1 MKSGIDHRLAWYV
14 VRSVPLMEWRA
25 SDKLRAAGYSV
36 YLPTMRVER
45 KNKRTHTY
53 STKER
58 PLMPGYLF
66 LGTAGSLY
74 NAVNCFGVEGILS
87 NGGYV
92 SARRRNGD
100 GDPIRVPSVLVEAIY
115 LAEIDLQFDDTR
127 AARIYREEEGKT
139 RRLTVAM
146 QFSKGMTGLVSS
158 GPFAGWSGVV
168 EDVTHQGMVEMLI
181 DLFGRATLATFDPR
195 ELAGGEKIPKAG

>member
-1 MKSGIDHRLAWYV
+1 MKSGINHAVPWYV
-14 VRSVPLMEWRA
+14 VRTVPLMEWRA
-25 SDKLRAAGYSV
+25 ADKLRAEGYEV

-58 PLMPGYLF
+58 TLMPGYLF
-66 LGTAGSLY
+66 LGAGGSLR
-74 NAVNCFGVEGILS
+74 NALSCFGVEGVLS

-92 SARRRNGD
+92 GRRSRKED
-100 GDPIRVPSVLVEAIY
+100 GSPIRVPSQLVEAIY

-127 AARIYREEEGKT
+127 AARIHREEEGKT
-139 RRLTVAM
+139 RRITVAM
-146 QFSKGMTGLVSS
+146 QFAKGIKGYISS
-158 GPFAGWSGVV
+158 GPLAGLSGIV
-168 EDVTHQGMVEMLI
+168 ENVTHQGMVEMLI

-195 ELAGGEKIPKAG
+195 ELAGGDKFPKAG